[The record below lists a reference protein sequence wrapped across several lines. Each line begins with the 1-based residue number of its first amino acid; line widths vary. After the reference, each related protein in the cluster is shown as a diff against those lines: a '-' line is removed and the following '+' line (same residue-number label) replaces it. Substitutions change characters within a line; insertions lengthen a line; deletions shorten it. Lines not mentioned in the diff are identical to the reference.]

1 MTQNPYDMSGAG
13 AGDFQGAPAAVPEPA
28 RASRNSR
35 PRRRSRYRAQMARA
49 NVFMGALFIGAA
61 ALVYGLA
68 LRKGPSRAAAAMD
81 RAVQADVDNAIRRF
95 ASDAWLSPR
104 TARPGMRASM
114 LLRSFHEQVRR
125 RQIPLE
131 QLAKDPF
138 EFVPPPPLKPV
149 TTAPAEPAPP
159 AGAVTRAEPTRAEVR
174 ERFKKLRLQAVQK
187 GRAGAIAIIS
197 NNLVAEGQAIDCFK
211 VVRIGVETVVLE
223 AQGEQYVLRL
233 DNTGGTGGS

>member
-1 MTQNPYDMSGAG
+1 
-13 AGDFQGAPAAVPEPA
+13 
-28 RASRNSR
+28 
-35 PRRRSRYRAQMARA
+35 MARA

-131 QLAKDPF
+131 ELAKDPF
-138 EFVPPPPLKPV
+138 EFVPPPPMQPVKKPPAR
-149 TTAPAEPAPP
+149 TTPAPTVARPAEP
-159 AGAVTRAEPTRAEVR
+159 TKAEVR

-187 GRAGAIAIIS
+187 GHKGAIAIIS
-197 NNLVAEGQAIDCFK
+197 NNLVTEGQMIDCFK
-211 VVRIGVETVVLE
+211 VVRIGAEAVVLDW
-223 AQGEQYVLRL
+223 QGQQYVLKL
-233 DNTGGTGGS
+233 DTTGGTGGS